1 MAYQHNLRVRDS
13 REIVVGPNAFERNP
27 GYSYG
32 KSLTCKNALLFKDY
46 ADCTLMGL
54 HVHNVMHVDA
64 ALTLENC
71 RRFNV
76 VGCSILDC
84 ECIGLLATN
93 LADSRVSDCL
103 IRNDLPE
110 AKRWAG
116 LKVVGGGGIRS
127 RATCLDREPP

>member
-1 MAYQHNLRVRDS
+1 
-13 REIVVGPNAFERNP
+13 
-27 GYSYG
+27 
-32 KSLTCKNALLFKDY
+32 
-46 ADCTLMGL
+46 MGL

-116 LKVVGGGGIRS
+116 LKVVGGRGNQIESNLLG
-127 RATCLDREPP
+127 P